1 MKNNEEKELQSL
13 RDEILEMTKRLEIAD
28 KEKAQAGELGL
39 HLLKEKEQLELTH
52 EALLK
57 EFEVIRSELEKTQ
70 QKLTLFRSSQCNA
83 EANELN
89 NEMDED
95 SAALEARFADKVKTL
110 ELAKKHLQEQLI
122 VYKSDSERLQQE
134 LILIQTRVEELEI
147 ERKTLKEELKELRT
161 REQQLIGENYELEEE
176 NVALLKQVSN
186 LRSAQIEFESMKLQI
201 KGMLDEMII
210 LQTSAEEAEK
220 LRSLAEHQV
229 ADALATAQHEREHRL
244 ALKKEFEQLRNQEH
258 LASLNSLYLG
268 IKGAHEIHD
277 RDTMKQLE
285 SSFIADESL
294 NCLKGNEI
302 IKNGNNGGEKDLFSE
317 LHGSELTEQLNKFQ
331 TENQR
336 LINLRLEQS
345 KQFTQ
350 MLIPFFQKLDIG
362 IVGVNFEEFEL
373 TKLKEYMSLAMERL
387 EERIGPQKEA
397 KNMQKRLEKLKES
410 LRKAIILAAR
420 KDAWLL
426 NSQQMI
432 VQMGQALYSFYIEL
446 IVGEQINN
454 EKITPELDIKLKN
467 MNELV
472 NKLNSIEECLQTEEE
487 REENNSH
494 QLNNSSSSINSPPPL
509 LTPLQTSS
517 QSFQS
522 NPSISPPEAPPDPKQ
537 QHQNNNRLLNVRSPR
552 ITPLMPEICRPIFSK
567 KFLEEIS
574 SAQICNNL
582 EENLIDEKL
591 KEENILLKNS
601 FLEEIDLRE
610 RLPIEEKNNIQTS
623 FITIIE
629 LFKIIKSATEEKL
642 LLNGITLRDKNE
654 TEIRQENNKLKE
666 LLAVKRE
673 QVSSLRSVLRSNKSS
688 TEGAFNCLKEK
699 YESENKIKDE
709 TLENLRS
716 QLKLFKEDAA
726 TFASHRAMFT
736 ARTED
741 LQQQLESAQNL
752 LKTADEEKKTLN
764 QLLRMSIQQKLM
776 ITQRMEELEMTAERQ
791 YQQRTPTSTDPH
803 HHHHQPPTLK
813 RGGMS
818 SGTSRSGGGGGQGG
832 GGGGGMTRTVRYPGP
847 STTNQQN
854 GGINRGKQ

>member
-89 NEMDED
+89 QEMDED

-268 IKGAHEIHD
+268 IKGAHEVHD

-285 SSFIADESL
+285 SSFIAEESL

-336 LINLRLEQS
+336 LINLRAEQS
-345 KQFTQ
+345 KQFAQ

-397 KNMQKRLEKLKES
+397 KNMQKRLEKLKEN

-467 MNELV
+467 INELV

-494 QLNNSSSSINSPPPL
+494 QLNNSSSSINSPPL

-522 NPSISPPEAPPDPKQ
+522 NPSISPPPIVEAPPDPKQ
-537 QHQNNNRLLNVRSPR
+537 QHQNNRLLNVRSPR

-610 RLPIEEKNNIQTS
+610 RLPIEEKNNNIQSS

-642 LLNGITLRDKNE
+642 LLNGITLRNKNE

-699 YESENKIKDE
+699 YESENKLKDE

-791 YQQRTPTSTDPH
+791 YQQRTPTSTDL

-818 SGTSRSGGGGGQGG
+818 SGTSRSGGGQGG

>member
-1 MKNNEEKELQSL
+1 
-13 RDEILEMTKRLEIAD
+13 
-28 KEKAQAGELGL
+28 
-39 HLLKEKEQLELTH
+39 
-52 EALLK
+52 
-57 EFEVIRSELEKTQ
+57 
-70 QKLTLFRSSQCNA
+70 
-83 EANELN
+83 
-89 NEMDED
+89 
-95 SAALEARFADKVKTL
+95 
-110 ELAKKHLQEQLI
+110 
-122 VYKSDSERLQQE
+122 
-134 LILIQTRVEELEI
+134 
-147 ERKTLKEELKELRT
+147 
-161 REQQLIGENYELEEE
+161 
-176 NVALLKQVSN
+176 
-186 LRSAQIEFESMKLQI
+186 
-201 KGMLDEMII
+201 
-210 LQTSAEEAEK
+210 
-220 LRSLAEHQV
+220 
-229 ADALATAQHEREHRL
+229 
-244 ALKKEFEQLRNQEH
+244 
-258 LASLNSLYLG
+258 
-268 IKGAHEIHD
+268 
-277 RDTMKQLE
+277 
-285 SSFIADESL
+285 
-294 NCLKGNEI
+294 
-302 IKNGNNGGEKDLFSE
+302 
-317 LHGSELTEQLNKFQ
+317 
-331 TENQR
+331 
-336 LINLRLEQS
+336 
-345 KQFTQ
+345 

-454 EKITPELDIKLKN
+454 EKVTPELDIKLKN
-467 MNELV
+467 INELV

-494 QLNNSSSSINSPPPL
+494 QLNNSSSSSINSPPL

-522 NPSISPPEAPPDPKQ
+522 NSSISPPPIIEAPPDPKQ
-537 QHQNNNRLLNVRSPR
+537 QNNRLLNVRSPR

-574 SAQICNNL
+574 SSQICNNL
-582 EENLIDEKL
+582 GENLIE
-591 KEENILLKNS
+591 EENILLKNS

-610 RLPIEEKNNIQTS
+610 RLPIEEKNNNIQIS

-642 LLNGITLRDKNE
+642 LLNGITLRNKNE

-699 YESENKIKDE
+699 YESENKLKDE

-832 GGGGGMTRTVRYPGP
+832 GGGMTRTGLRQQ
-847 STTNQQN
+847 TNKM
-854 GGINRGKQ
+854 GE

>member
-1 MKNNEEKELQSL
+1 
-13 RDEILEMTKRLEIAD
+13 MTKRLEIAD

-89 NEMDED
+89 QEMDED

-110 ELAKKHLQEQLI
+110 ESAKKHLQEQLI

-268 IKGAHEIHD
+268 IKGAHEVHD

-285 SSFIADESL
+285 SSFIAEESL

-336 LINLRLEQS
+336 LINLRAEQS
-345 KQFTQ
+345 KQFAQ

-467 MNELV
+467 INELV

-494 QLNNSSSSINSPPPL
+494 HQLNNSSSSSINSPPL

-517 QSFQS
+517 QS
-522 NPSISPPEAPPDPKQ
+522 NPSISPPPIVEAPPDPKQ
-537 QHQNNNRLLNVRSPR
+537 QQHQNNRLLNVRSPR

-574 SAQICNNL
+574 SAKICNNL
-582 EENLIDEKL
+582 EENLID
-591 KEENILLKNS
+591 EENILLKNS

-610 RLPIEEKNNIQTS
+610 RLPIEEKNNNIQSS

-642 LLNGITLRDKNE
+642 LLNGITLRNKNE

-699 YESENKIKDE
+699 YESENKLKDE

-832 GGGGGMTRTVRYPGP
+832 GGGGGMTRTGLRQQ
-847 STTNQQN
+847 TN
-854 GGINRGKQ
+854 KMVE

>member
-336 LINLRLEQS
+336 LVNLRLEQS

-446 IVGEQINN
+446 I
-454 EKITPELDIKLKN
+454 
-467 MNELV
+467 
-472 NKLNSIEECLQTEEE
+472 ECLQTEEE

>member
-122 VYKSDSERLQQE
+122 VYKSDSERLQE

-336 LINLRLEQS
+336 LVNLRLEQS

-467 MNELV
+467 INELV

-673 QVSSLRSVLRSNKSS
+673 Q
-688 TEGAFNCLKEK
+688 
-699 YESENKIKDE
+699 
-709 TLENLRS
+709 NLRS

-791 YQQRTPTSTDPH
+791 YQQ
-803 HHHHQPPTLK
+803 
-813 RGGMS
+813 
-818 SGTSRSGGGGGQGG
+818 
-832 GGGGGMTRTVRYPGP
+832 VF
-847 STTNQQN
+847 
-854 GGINRGKQ
+854 

>member
-1 MKNNEEKELQSL
+1 
-13 RDEILEMTKRLEIAD
+13 
-28 KEKAQAGELGL
+28 
-39 HLLKEKEQLELTH
+39 
-52 EALLK
+52 ALLK

-147 ERKTLKEELKELRT
+147 ERKTLKEE
-161 REQQLIGENYELEEE
+161 
-176 NVALLKQVSN
+176 VSN

-336 LINLRLEQS
+336 LVNLRLEQS

-509 LTPLQTSS
+509 LNT
-517 QSFQS
+517 
-522 NPSISPPEAPPDPKQ
+522 
-537 QHQNNNRLLNVRSPR
+537 
-552 ITPLMPEICRPIFSK
+552 IT
-567 KFLEEIS
+567 
-574 SAQICNNL
+574 NL
-582 EENLIDEKL
+582 
-591 KEENILLKNS
+591 
-601 FLEEIDLRE
+601 
-610 RLPIEEKNNIQTS
+610 
-623 FITIIE
+623 ITIIS
-629 LFKIIKSATEEKL
+629 IKSF
-642 LLNGITLRDKNE
+642 NF
-654 TEIRQENNKLKE
+654 
-666 LLAVKRE
+666 
-673 QVSSLRSVLRSNKSS
+673 SPRSTPRS
-688 TEGAFNCLKEK
+688 
-699 YESENKIKDE
+699 
-709 TLENLRS
+709 
-716 QLKLFKEDAA
+716 
-726 TFASHRAMFT
+726 
-736 ARTED
+736 
-741 LQQQLESAQNL
+741 
-752 LKTADEEKKTLN
+752 KTT
-764 QLLRMSIQQKLM
+764 
-776 ITQRMEELEMTAERQ
+776 
-791 YQQRTPTSTDPH
+791 TS
-803 HHHHQPPTLK
+803 K
-813 RGGMS
+813 
-818 SGTSRSGGGGGQGG
+818 
-832 GGGGGMTRTVRYPGP
+832 
-847 STTNQQN
+847 
-854 GGINRGKQ
+854 

>member
-336 LINLRLEQS
+336 LVNLRLEQS

>member
-89 NEMDED
+89 QEMDED
-95 SAALEARFADKVKTL
+95 SAALEVRFADKVKTL

-122 VYKSDSERLQQE
+122 VYNSDSERLQQE

-268 IKGAHEIHD
+268 IKGAHEVHD

-285 SSFIADESL
+285 SSFIAEESL

-345 KQFTQ
+345 KQFAQ

-397 KNMQKRLEKLKES
+397 KNMQKRLEKLKEN

-454 EKITPELDIKLKN
+454 EKITQELDIKLKN
-467 MNELV
+467 INELV

-494 QLNNSSSSINSPPPL
+494 QLNNSSSSINSPPL

-522 NPSISPPEAPPDPKQ
+522 NPSISLPEAPPDPKQ
-537 QHQNNNRLLNVRSPR
+537 QHQNIRLLNVRSPR

-610 RLPIEEKNNIQTS
+610 RLPIDEKNNTQSS

-791 YQQRTPTSTDPH
+791 YQQRTPTSTDL

-818 SGTSRSGGGGGQGG
+818 SGTSRSGGGQGG

-854 GGINRGKQ
+854 GGINRGK